1 MSISLIP
8 KLLAH
13 KRLAVFSHIR
23 PDGDAFGSQIGMV
36 LWLKQHGID
45 AIAFNQDQPSP
56 SIAWL
61 TELHEIVE
69 PKEEDLDTF
78 DGFLYMDGNRPDR
91 FGTIAEKAAELGKP
105 LYLVDHHPEPLQ
117 IYSDQLWDVK
127 ASSTAELVYRLYK
140 ATNLDKIPRE
150 AAIALY
156 TGMVTDTGSF
166 RFDSVSPATHRAAA
180 DLLQLGGFK
189 PNIVHERL
197 YDQRTSSQYALL
209 GRALSGMQF
218 FVDGR
223 IGTIHV
229 TSKMFQDTDTSYED
243 TEAFVSYPMSVK
255 GVEAAVI
262 FVEHEG
268 RIKLSFRSKTDLDVN
283 VWARNFDGGGHAK
296 AAGGWTD
303 GPLEEAIRRVLEVG
317 IRALESS

>member
-23 PDGDAFGSQIGMV
+23 PDGDAIGSQIGMV
-36 LWLKQHGID
+36 LWLKQHGVE
-45 AIAFNQDQPSP
+45 AVAFNPDKPST

-61 TELHEIVE
+61 ADLHEILN
-69 PKEEDLDTF
+69 PTDDDLDGF
-78 DGFLYMDGNRPDR
+78 DGFVYMDGNRPDR
-91 FGTIAEKAAELGKP
+91 FGKVAEKAAETGKP
-105 LYLVDHHPEPLQ
+105 LYLIDHHPEPLQ
-117 IYSDQLWDVK
+117 IYTDQHWDVK

-140 ATNLDKIPRE
+140 ASSLDRISRE

-180 DLLQLGGFK
+180 DMIQLGGFK
-189 PNIVHERL
+189 PNIVHEKL
-197 YDQRTSSQYALL
+197 YDQRTSNQYALL
-209 GRALSGMQF
+209 GVVLSSMRF
-218 FVDGR
+218 FAGGR
-223 IGTIHV
+223 IGIIHV
-229 TSKMFQDTDTSYED
+229 TNAMFNDTATSYED
-243 TEAFVSYPMSVK
+243 TDALVAYPMSVK

-262 FVEHEG
+262 FVEHNG
-268 RIKLSFRSKTDLDVN
+268 RIKLSFRSKTNLDVN
-283 VWARNFDGGGHAK
+283 LWARQFEGGGHAK

-303 GPLEEAIRRVLEVG
+303 GPLETAIQRVLEVG
-317 IRALESS
+317 IRSLESS